1 MVFIIYTEEKLR
13 TICKV
18 LKELSTEKLYDL
30 DGFSYAA
37 CGYTDT
43 DKPQT
48 DLPYQP
54 FTPETLLSGRDGH
67 YWFHTTFTTPK
78 AEPGKELLF
87 QLITGCEGEW
97 DAANPQ
103 GLLYLNG
110 VMVQGLDVNHTTAVL
125 ESDTYYDMYI
135 YFYIGMHE
143 KSVRFLPSLHW
154 LDVCVEE
161 LYYDLWVPYK
171 AALCF
176 SERDDHYVKIFKT
189 LDLALSH
196 LDLRVPKSEAFYTS
210 VAKTHTF
217 MQEEF
222 YGKLCGDNGV
232 TVSCVGHTHIDVAW
246 LWTLAQTREKAQRS
260 FSTVA
265 ELMRRYPEYKFM
277 SSQPQL
283 YQYVKQAAPEL
294 YAQIKQLVA
303 EGKWEVEGAMWLEA
317 DCNLTSGESL
327 VRQILHGKRFMKDEF
342 GADSKILWLPDVFGY
357 SAALP
362 QILKKCGVDTFVTS
376 KISWNETNKMPVDT
390 FIWEGID
397 GSEVFTH
404 FMTAKDTGER
414 GAPSPWK
421 SATYNGYIRPEMV
434 LGAWDTL
441 QQKDYQSKALISFGW
456 GDGGG
461 GPTKDMLEQQRR
473 LQYGIP
479 GVPKTKIEFAGD
491 YIADIKQE
499 FYDTCAKLRRT
510 PRWVGELYL
519 EFHRG
524 TYTSIAKNKKN
535 NRTSELLLQK
545 AEALCVADC
554 ALLNAF
560 YPQQT
565 LSDAWETVLLN
576 QFHDIIPGSSIFE
589 VYEDCDRD
597 YANILQAGHT
607 AANGAFAHLAQNVQS
622 DGGLFVYNPCGF
634 AADGYVEVG
643 GKKVYVPEIPA
654 LGYAV
659 VSPAPCK
666 NSITVDG
673 RTMENAY
680 YKIVFDDAWNM
691 ISLYDKENRREV
703 VKEGESFCLQA
714 FEDFP
719 KEYDAWEISYY
730 YKDKMWQVDDVLSC
744 EPVYEGAR
752 AGLKIVKRFLD
763 STIAQTI
770 YLYEESRR
778 IDVENVIDWKQ
789 EHILL
794 KAAFPT
800 NIHTAQATYEIQFGH
815 VSRPTHENTSWDRAK
830 FEVCAHKWADISEY
844 GYGFSVLNDCKYG
857 YSTEG
862 GTLKLSL
869 LKSATDPN
877 PAADKHVHTFT
888 YSLLPHR
895 GDVCSA
901 GVIQEGYRLNC
912 PLMAQPIGK
921 QDGALPDSF
930 SFVSCDRE
938 NVIIET
944 VKKAEDS
951 DDVVVRMYEAY
962 DSKTEATLTFG
973 VAVEKVWLCNLLEQA
988 EAELDV
994 VDNRVTLPVQNFEIV
1009 TLKVK
1014 VKKIKLL

>member
-1 MVFIIYTEEKLR
+1 MVFIIYTEEKVR

-48 DLPYQP
+48 NLPYAP
-54 FTPETLLSGRDGH
+54 FSPETLLSGRDGH

-97 DAANPQ
+97 DATNPQ
-103 GLLYLNG
+103 GLLYLNDA
-110 VMVQGLDVNHTTAVL
+110 MVQGLDVNHTMAVL
-125 ESDTYYDMYI
+125 EPDTYYDMYI

-143 KSVRFLPSLHW
+143 KSVRFMPSLHW

-196 LDLRVPKSEAFYTS
+196 LDLRVPKSEAFYAS

-217 MQEEF
+217 MKEEF

-232 TVSCVGHTHIDVAW
+232 TVSCIGHTHIDVAW

-327 VRQILHGKRFMKDEF
+327 VRQILHGKRFMKEEF
-342 GADSKILWLPDVFGY
+342 GVDSKILWLPDVFGY

-362 QILKKCGVDTFVTS
+362 QILKKSGVDTFVTS

-414 GAPSPWK
+414 GAASPWK
-421 SATYNGYIRPEMV
+421 SATYNGYIRPEMA

-461 GPTKDMLEQQRR
+461 GPTKDMLEQHRR

-499 FYDTCAKLRRT
+499 FYENCDKLRRT

-545 AEALCVADC
+545 AEALCVADRV
-554 ALLNAF
+554 LLNAP

-597 YANILQAGHT
+597 YAKILQAGH
-607 AANGAFAHLAQNVQS
+607 AAADRALSHLAQNVCS
-622 DGGLFVYNPCGF
+622 GGGLFVYNPCGF
-634 AADGYVEVG
+634 AADGYVDVD
-643 GKKVYVPEIPA
+643 GKKAYVPAIPA

-659 VSPAPCK
+659 VSPSPCK
-666 NSITVDG
+666 NTVTVDG
-673 RTMENAY
+673 HTLENAY
-680 YKIVFDDAWNM
+680 YRIVLDDACN
-691 ISLYDKENRREV
+691 IVSLYDKENCREV

-730 YKDKMWQVDDVLSC
+730 YKDKMWQIDDVVSC

-763 STIAQTI
+763 STITQTL
-770 YLYEESRR
+770 YLYEEGRR
-778 IDVENVIDWKQ
+778 IDVANVIDWKQ
-789 EHILL
+789 DHILL

-800 NIHTAQATYEIQFGH
+800 SIHTAQATYEIQFGH

-830 FEVCAHKWADISEY
+830 FEVCAHKWADLSEY

-857 YSTEG
+857 YNTEG
-862 GTLKLSL
+862 STIKLSL

-888 YSLLPHR
+888 YSLLPHC

-901 GVIQEGYRLNC
+901 NVIQEGYKLNC
-912 PLMAQPIGK
+912 PLVAQPVEKRDGPL
-921 QDGALPDSF
+921 QDTF

-938 NVIIET
+938 NVVIET
-944 VKKAEDS
+944 LKKAEDS
-951 DDVVVRMYEAY
+951 DAIILRMYEAY
-962 DSKTEATLTFG
+962 DSKAEATLTFG
-973 VAVEKVWLCNLLEQA
+973 VPVEQVWLCNLLEQE

-994 VDNRVTLPVQNFEIV
+994 NGNCVTLPVQNFEII

-1014 VKKIKLL
+1014 IK